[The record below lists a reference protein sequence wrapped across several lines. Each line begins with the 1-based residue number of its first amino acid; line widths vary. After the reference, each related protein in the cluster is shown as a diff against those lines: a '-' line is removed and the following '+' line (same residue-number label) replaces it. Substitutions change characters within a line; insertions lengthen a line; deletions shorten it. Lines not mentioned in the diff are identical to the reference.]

1 MMLDEQA
8 GEGAPLHRL
17 HAQTVESMRQLQEQS
32 LGDPLII
39 IDDVSALLWS
49 IHCDSGIDPTVSA
62 SAHSVGRWVTA
73 LRRSSSL
80 STASLVLLQRSE
92 PDLNLDSD
100 SSQLFRRLLRSS
112 HLWLQVKEL
121 SSGSARDCSGE
132 ISVHPLVGYR
142 ANEDGGYDE
151 LISPASGGIG
161 RGVLYNIANDGTTVI
176 WARGTQGTS

>member
-1 MMLDEQA
+1 MLDEQA

-49 IHCDSGIDPTVSA
+49 IHSESGIDPTASA
-62 SAHSVGRWVTA
+62 SAHFVGRWLTA
-73 LRRSSSL
+73 LRKASPLQS
-80 STASLVLLQRSE
+80 ASLVLLQHSE

-100 SSQLFRRLLRSS
+100 SSQLFQRLMRSS

-132 ISVHPLVGYR
+132 ISVHPLVGYW